1 MSEPA
6 ATLPPGT
13 TDPPP
18 PVDEFDPLFSPI
30 EGDLFAA
37 KETYKGLPPAKAIID
52 GLTPDAQRLLHNTRV
67 GAQTKIEEQNAALA
81 AANARIAELQA
92 QVAPPAVRTPSAPA
106 EFAGDS
112 PMLRK
117 LYGLEEGDPFDGEQG
132 DDDAPSLAAVEKIDA
147 ETLADPERAKAVF
160 AELAA
165 SFTDRLKNAE
175 ARAKQR
181 LAAVSRES
189 VRPFEAAQA
198 QAAQVAQ
205 AQSVAQRQASF
216 RAARPGL
223 NDEANFQAY
232 VDHLDTLF
240 PPVNGARSALNDAQ
254 LDAGYASWASKAVPD
269 AYRAYVTPAPPAAPP
284 PVATPAERA
293 ASTAD
298 VISKLRRGAQDAVT
312 TGGLAGSAAA
322 PLIPANLTDEQ
333 RANWLRAHPEA
344 AAALREANANG
355 GMLAVRERMKQ
366 PQRG

>member
-13 TDPPP
+13 TDPPA
-18 PVDEFDPLFSPI
+18 PVDEFDPLLSPI

-67 GAQTKIEEQNAALA
+67 GAQAKIEEQNAALA
-81 AANARIAELQA
+81 AAQARIAELQA
-92 QVAPPAVRTPSAPA
+92 QIAPPAPRTPSAPA
-106 EFAGDS
+106 EFAGES
-112 PMLRK
+112 PMLRR
-117 LYGLEEGDPFDGEQG
+117 LYGLEEGDPFDGETDA
-132 DDDAPSLAAVEKIDA
+132 DDDTSTLAAVEKIDA

-160 AELAA
+160 AELAS
-165 SFTDRLKNAE
+165 SFTARIKSAE

-189 VRPFEAAQA
+189 VRPFEAAHAA
-198 QAAQVAQ
+198 QAHAAQ
-205 AQSVAQRQASF
+205 AQTIAQRQATF

-223 NDEANFQAY
+223 NDDANFQAY

-254 LDAGYASWASKAVPD
+254 LDAGYASWASKAAPD
-269 AYRAYVTPAPPAAPP
+269 AYRAYIAPAPVAAPAP
-284 PVATPAERA
+284 APTPEQRA

-298 VISKLRRGAQDAVT
+298 VISKLRRGAQTSVT
-312 TGGLAGSAAA
+312 TGGLAGTAAA
-322 PLIPANLTDEQ
+322 PLIPAGLSDEQ
-333 RANWLRAHPEA
+333 RAAWLQGHPEA

-355 GMLAVRERMKQ
+355 GMLAVKARMAA
-366 PQRG
+366 RY